1 MLFAAPLFRKYRFH
15 PMVSIQA
22 IFVGEPRSITDE
34 KGTWFS
40 AIYRAQVE
48 GPIELWET
56 GLAGDRVADTKN
68 HGRPGQAVCV
78 HPITHYDFWNKT
90 YDLEVAQRL
99 GPGSVGE
106 NWTIS
111 GGNEQTIF
119 CGDVYR
125 VGTAIVQVS
134 GPRGPC
140 SKQERKLGLPGFLKR
155 TIDSMRTG
163 FYLKVLQSGIV
174 NTGDNW
180 DLQDRFDSAV
190 SLELVNQ
197 AAYRPFEADVFEQV
211 LRSEGLVPEWK
222 DMLLAKINGR

>member
-1 MLFAAPLFRKYRFH
+1 
-15 PMVSIQA
+15 MVSIQA

-197 AAYRPFEADVFEQV
+197 AAYRPFEADVFGQV
-211 LRSEGLVPEWK
+211 LRSGGLVPEWK
-222 DMLLAKINGR
+222 DMLLAKLNGR

>member
-1 MLFAAPLFRKYRFH
+1 
-15 PMVSIQA
+15 MVSIQA

-48 GPIELWET
+48 GPIELRET

-78 HPITHYDFWNKT
+78 HPITHYDFWNKA
-90 YDLEVAQRL
+90 YDLEGAQRL

-163 FYLKVLQSGIV
+163 FYLRVLQSGIV

-197 AAYRPFEADVFEQV
+197 AEYRPFEAAVFGQV

-222 DMLLAKINGR
+222 GMLLAKLNCS

>member
-1 MLFAAPLFRKYRFH
+1 
-15 PMVSIQA
+15 MVRIQA

-48 GPIELWET
+48 GPIQLRET
-56 GLAGDRVADTKN
+56 GLAGDQVADTKN
-68 HGRPGQAVCV
+68 HGRSGQAVCV
-78 HPITHYDFWNKT
+78 HPVTHYDFWNKT
-90 YDLEVAQRL
+90 YDLEGAQRL

-180 DLQDRFDSAV
+180 GLQDRFDRAV
-190 SLELVNQ
+190 SLEVVNQ
-197 AAYRPFEADVFEQV
+197 AAYRPFEADIFGQV
-211 LRSEGLVPEWK
+211 LRSEGLAPEWK
-222 DMLLAKINGR
+222 DMLLAKFNDR

>member
-1 MLFAAPLFRKYRFH
+1 
-15 PMVSIQA
+15 MVSIQA

-48 GPIELWET
+48 GPIELRET

-78 HPITHYDFWNKT
+78 HPITHYDFWNKA
-90 YDLEVAQRL
+90 YDLEGAQRL

-163 FYLKVLQSGIV
+163 FYLSVLQSGIV

-197 AAYRPFEADVFEQV
+197 AAYRPFEADVFGQV
-211 LRSEGLVPEWK
+211 LRSGGLVPEWK
-222 DMLLAKINGR
+222 DMLLAKLNGR

>member
-15 PMVSIQA
+15 PMVRIQA

-48 GPIELWET
+48 GPIQLRET
-56 GLAGDRVADTKN
+56 GLAGDQVADTKN

-90 YDLEVAQRL
+90 YDLEGTQRL

-197 AAYRPFEADVFEQV
+197 AAYRPFEPDVFGRV

-222 DMLLAKINGR
+222 DMLLAKLNGR

>member
-1 MLFAAPLFRKYRFH
+1 
-15 PMVSIQA
+15 
-22 IFVGEPRSITDE
+22 
-34 KGTWFS
+34 
-40 AIYRAQVE
+40 
-48 GPIELWET
+48 
-56 GLAGDRVADTKN
+56 
-68 HGRPGQAVCV
+68 
-78 HPITHYDFWNKT
+78 
-90 YDLEVAQRL
+90 
-99 GPGSVGE
+99 
-106 NWTIS
+106 
-111 GGNEQTIF
+111 
-119 CGDVYR
+119 

-197 AAYRPFEADVFEQV
+197 AAYRPFEADVFGQV
-211 LRSEGLVPEWK
+211 LRSGGLVPEWK
-222 DMLLAKINGR
+222 DMLLAKLNGR

>member
-1 MLFAAPLFRKYRFH
+1 
-15 PMVSIQA
+15 MVSIQA
-22 IFVGEPRSITDE
+22 IFVGEPRSITDA

-48 GPIELWET
+48 GPIELRET
-56 GLAGDRVADTKN
+56 GLAGDQVADTKN

-90 YDLEVAQRL
+90 YDLEGAQRL

-125 VGTAIVQVS
+125 VGTAIIQVS

-140 SKQERKLGLPGFLKR
+140 SKQECLLSCENFLQEFN
-155 TIDSMRTG
+155 S
-163 FYLKVLQSGIV
+163 
-174 NTGDNW
+174 N
-180 DLQDRFDSAV
+180 DLF
-190 SLELVNQ
+190 
-197 AAYRPFEADVFEQV
+197 
-211 LRSEGLVPEWK
+211 
-222 DMLLAKINGR
+222 I

>member
-1 MLFAAPLFRKYRFH
+1 
-15 PMVSIQA
+15 MVRIQA

-48 GPIELWET
+48 GPIQLREA
-56 GLAGDRVADTKN
+56 GLAGDQVADTKN
-68 HGRPGQAVCV
+68 HGRSGQAVCV
-78 HPITHYDFWNKT
+78 HPVTHYDFWNKT
-90 YDLEVAQRL
+90 YDLEGAQRL

-180 DLQDRFDSAV
+180 GLQDRFDRAV
-190 SLELVNQ
+190 SLEVVNQ
-197 AAYRPFEADVFEQV
+197 AAYRPFEADIFGQV

-222 DMLLAKINGR
+222 DMLLAKFNDR

>member
-1 MLFAAPLFRKYRFH
+1 
-15 PMVSIQA
+15 MVSIQA

-48 GPIELWET
+48 GPIELRET
-56 GLAGDRVADTKN
+56 GLTGDRVADTKN

-90 YDLEVAQRL
+90 YNLEGAQRL

-174 NTGDNW
+174 SSLSHAVRGGATQPSRPPIGV
-180 DLQDRFDSAV
+180 FD
-190 SLELVNQ
+190 Q
-197 AAYRPFEADVFEQV
+197 AC
-211 LRSEGLVPEWK
+211 L
-222 DMLLAKINGR
+222 KIGRTRH

>member
-1 MLFAAPLFRKYRFH
+1 
-15 PMVSIQA
+15 MVSIEA
-22 IFVGEPRSITDE
+22 IFVGEPQNITDE

-40 AIYRAQVE
+40 AIYRTKVE
-48 GPIELWET
+48 GPVELRET

-68 HGRPGQAVCV
+68 HGRPGQAVCA
-78 HPITHYDFWNKT
+78 HPITHYGFWNQA
-90 YDLEVAQRL
+90 YDLKGTEQL

-111 GGNEQTIF
+111 GGDEQTIL

-140 SKQERKLGLPGFLKR
+140 SKQERKLGLNGFLKR

-174 NTGDNW
+174 NTGDSW
-180 DLQDRFDSAV
+180 GLQNRFDNAV
-190 SLELVNQ
+190 SLDLVNQ
-197 AAYRPFEADVFEQV
+197 AAYRAFEPNLFDRV
-211 LRSEGLVPEWK
+211 LRSEGLVQEWK
-222 DMLLAKINGR
+222 DMLLAKINRR